1 MKVNYKG
8 LAVSLVT
15 FVAVSSVGYGVAFGY
30 GGGGG
35 GSGSSSGIIN
45 LPPVPANNPSNRT
58 VQVTTSTNANV
69 PTNLPVARG
78 RVLGASTFNFTQ
90 NLTLGSTGEEVT
102 KLQEF
107 LLAEGLLASDVTP
120 TGYFGPLTEEAVKK
134 FQQANGIEQA
144 GVVGPKTRAALNG
157 GAQEA
162 STSGSVLGASTFQF
176 TLGLSIGSTGEEVT
190 KLQERL
196 ASLGLFSVAPTGYFG
211 PITEA
216 AVKQFQ
222 EQNGIETVGIVG
234 PKTRAALNK

>member
-58 VQVTTSTNANV
+58 VEVTTSTNSNV

-90 NLTLGSTGEEVT
+90 NLGLGSTGDEVT
-102 KLQEF
+102 ELQKF

-120 TGYFGPLTEEAVKK
+120 TGYFGSLTEEAVKK
-134 FQQANGIEQA
+134 YQQANGIEMA

-157 GAQEA
+157 GSSNG
-162 STSGSVLGASTFQF
+162 STTGSVLGASTFKF
-176 TLGLSIGSTGEEVT
+176 TQNLSLGSTGDEVT

-196 ASLGLFSVAPTGYFG
+196 ASLGLFSVEPTGYFG

-216 AVKQFQ
+216 AVKKFQ
-222 EQNGIETVGIVG
+222 EQNGIEVVGIVG